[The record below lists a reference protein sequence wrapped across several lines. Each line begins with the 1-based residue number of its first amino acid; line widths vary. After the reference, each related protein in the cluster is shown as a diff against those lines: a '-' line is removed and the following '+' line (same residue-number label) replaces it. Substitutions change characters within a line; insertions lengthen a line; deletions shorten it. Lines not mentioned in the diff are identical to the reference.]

1 LDGLK
6 VYENKMLRRIN
17 SQEAGE
23 ICIIFTYSNIIAVI
37 KSRELRW
44 TGHVP
49 GAEKCAKICRKT

>member
-6 VYENKMLRRIN
+6 VYENNVLRRIN

-23 ICIIFTYSNIIAVI
+23 ICIICTYSNIAVI
-37 KSRELRW
+37 SSREVRW